1 MTGVSEKFLGYYYFG
16 FHSALARYRVLTVEG
31 WIVTA
36 IGAAGLFVSWR
47 ESGDLMTIAV
57 ALSAPLSETRS
68 KNRAAE
74 ALARTTSRSSAVV
87 AGVSIVQQSVASLDQ
102 YVRIPFPDPGS
113 CPEEIAGGIGECAR
127 LMGEIDKGGW
137 QEASAALGALGR
149 MKERFSFPPLP

>member
-57 ALSAPLSETRS
+57 ALSA
-68 KNRAAE
+68 
-74 ALARTTSRSSAVV
+74 VV

-127 LMGEIDKGGW
+127 LMEEIDRGGW

>member
-57 ALSAPLSETRS
+57 ALSA
-68 KNRAAE
+68 
-74 ALARTTSRSSAVV
+74 VV

-127 LMGEIDKGGW
+127 LMGEIDRGGW

>member
-16 FHSALARYRVLTVEG
+16 FHSALARYRVLTLEG

-57 ALSAPLSETRS
+57 AL
-68 KNRAAE
+68 
-74 ALARTTSRSSAVV
+74 SAVV

-137 QEASAALGALGR
+137 QEASAALGAL
-149 MKERFSFPPLP
+149 LPS